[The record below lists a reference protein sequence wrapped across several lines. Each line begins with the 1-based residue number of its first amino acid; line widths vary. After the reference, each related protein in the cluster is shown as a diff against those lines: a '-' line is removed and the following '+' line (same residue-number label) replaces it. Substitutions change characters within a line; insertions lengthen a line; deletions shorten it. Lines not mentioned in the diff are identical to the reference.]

1 MTTVKYDYIVVG
13 CGGIGSGAVYW
24 LAKRAGKRVLGL
36 EQFTLGHHN
45 GGSQDYSRIIRL
57 AGYDEQM
64 TPVAPDT
71 YAAWAEVER
80 ESGLKIV
87 TKTGGVYWKPDD
99 APPGSSDYM
108 DESVAA
114 MDANGIAYRLIDA
127 PDFMKEFP
135 QFRIKEHYQVIYQ
148 SETGLVDPSKGNAAH
163 QQLAQGHGATIL
175 ENCQVQEIRPISPTK
190 TQVVTAKGVF
200 ECEKLIITAG
210 AWVQRLMDSVD
221 MDLGLV
227 VTREQVTYY
236 RTPNLRDFMPDRFP
250 VFMVPTPIGGIY
262 GFPVH
267 GEVATK
273 AAIDLT
279 GKPTTAETRDF
290 EPDVAIEAYQEAW
303 LRDHIPGFL
312 GPKLYTKTCLYTL
325 TKDRGFILDSLPKHP
340 NILLCVGAGHA
351 FKWASLFGR
360 ILSELAIDGVTKYD
374 LSALRVDRPALT
386 DPNYESILFN
396 QINSRYVYFQKLGL
410 FRLRRSRSPS

>member
-1 MTTVKYDYIVVG
+1 MKTIKYDYIVIG
-13 CGGIGSGAVYW
+13 CGGVGSGALYW

-36 EQFTLGHHN
+36 EQFQLGHHN
-45 GGSQDYSRIIRL
+45 GGSQDFSRIIRL
-57 AGYDEQM
+57 AGYDEAM
-64 TPVAPDT
+64 TPIAPDT
-71 YAAWAEVER
+71 YEAWAEVER

-108 DESVAA
+108 DESLPAMAA
-114 MDANGIAYRLIDA
+114 NNIPYRTIDA
-127 PDFMKEFP
+127 PDFMQEFP
-135 QFRIKEHYQVIYQ
+135 QFKIKEHYKVIYQ

-175 ENCQVQEIRPISPTK
+175 ENCRVEEIRPLSATT
-190 TQVVTAKGVF
+190 TQVITEQGTF

-210 AWVQRLMDSVD
+210 AWVQRLMDQVGL
-221 MDLGLV
+221 DLGLV

-262 GFPVH
+262 GFPIH

-273 AAIDLT
+273 VAIDFT

-290 EPDVAIEAYQEAW
+290 EPDVEIEEYQEAW
-303 LRDHIPGFL
+303 LKEHIPGFL

-325 TKDRGFILDSLPKHP
+325 TKDRGFILDALPNHP
-340 NILLCVGAGHA
+340 NILLFVGAGHA
-351 FKWASLFGR
+351 FKWASVIGR
-360 ILSELAIDGVTKYD
+360 ILSELAIDGTTKYD
-374 LSALRVDRPALT
+374 LSALTLDRPALT
-386 DPNYESILFN
+386 DPNYDSPILN
-396 QINSRYVYFQKLGL
+396 HLYGKDTSTNGA
-410 FRLRRSRSPS
+410 